1 MDSGRVQIIAKV
13 ANNDFE
19 NLDGYHFFQS
29 NDLNN
34 SKIVSV
40 SESLVESIS
49 GFSENDTI
57 TISAII
63 YDVPGN
69 MTIGSESNTKLVINQ
84 SIPIIINSNI
94 ESDFSDSS
102 LAGVDNIITLII

>member
-1 MDSGRVQIIAKV
+1 M
-13 ANNDFE
+13 
-19 NLDGYHFFQS
+19 
-29 NDLNN
+29 
-34 SKIVSV
+34 
-40 SESLVESIS
+40 VESIS

-69 MTIGSESNTKLVINQ
+69 MTIGSESNTKLVNQ

-102 LAGVDNIITLII
+102 LAGVDNIITLIFETDTEIIIPSVTISGQELL